1 MDTFISYF
9 LVNPV
14 FYVFATAAVLLAVL
28 MLTIENPVYSAIFL
42 VLTFFCIAVVYV
54 TLEAEFIAAI
64 QVLVYTGAIMVLFL
78 FVIMLLNLGR
88 QDTALRRTP
97 TWFVAV
103 LLAGVLASQ
112 LVPSL
117 VGYSP
122 ERLALEYTR
131 STVLADP
138 RMVFDSTLGAA
149 QATLERGVPGDIAQP
164 LFAQYLVPFELT
176 SILLL
181 AAIVGAVVLAK
192 RRI

>member
-1 MDTFISYF
+1 MM
-9 LVNPV
+9 VEQV
-14 FYVFATAAVLLAVL
+14 FWFFAAVAIISALLVVTMRNPIASAFWL
-28 MLTIENPVYSAIFL
+28 ICTMLCLSGIFFL
-42 VLTFFCIAVVYV
+42 LQAQ
-54 TLEAEFIAAI
+54 FIGII
-64 QVLVYTGAIMVLFL
+64 QVLVYAGAVMVLFL

-88 QDTALRRTP
+88 DDAALKRTP
-97 TWFVAV
+97 AWFVSV

-112 LVPSL
+112 LVPAL
-117 VGYSP
+117 VGYST

-138 RMVFDSTLGAA
+138 KIVFDSTLSAA
-149 QATLERGVPGDIAQP
+149 RATLERGVPGDIAKP
-164 LFAQYLVPFELT
+164 LFEQYLVPFELT